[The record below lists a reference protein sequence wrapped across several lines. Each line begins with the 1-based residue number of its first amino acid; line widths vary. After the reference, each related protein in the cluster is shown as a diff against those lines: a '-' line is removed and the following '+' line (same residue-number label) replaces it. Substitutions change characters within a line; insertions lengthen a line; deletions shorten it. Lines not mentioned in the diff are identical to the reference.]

1 MRRTDAAATTTA
13 VVSVTR
19 LEWGIDLLLS
29 ERQTRRGAD
38 VTTPGAGAGSLRH
51 RVDCLLSCEL
61 RAALGQPEY
70 DHRTASVA
78 HVGVIVE
85 GADRAESGGS
95 VLPAAVWR
103 HATPRPTPR
112 ARAARHAH

>member
-1 MRRTDAAATTTA
+1 MRRSAGGRAGPAMRRTDAAATTTA
-13 VVSVTR
+13 VVSLTR

-70 DHRTASVA
+70 DHRTASFA
-78 HVGVIVE
+78 HVGVILE
-85 GADRAESGGS
+85 GAAPPAGTGWW
-95 VLPAAVWR
+95 LP
-103 HATPRPTPR
+103 
-112 ARAARHAH
+112 